1 MPIASSVKL
10 GNRAIGAS
18 TVGRV
23 PNAANDRPAGTNAP
37 STAKSPEPVP
47 RSPAVCHVSWNVT
60 SAASKNIT
68 CCCGGSAA
76 TMAPPQMYRQC
87 CVPLPHIH
95 RPVARQPPSTTSAVA
110 FGANTPPVTTVGS
123 P

>member
-1 MPIASSVKL
+1 M
-10 GNRAIGAS
+10 
-18 TVGRV
+18 
-23 PNAANDRPAGTNAP
+23 
-37 STAKSPEPVP
+37 
-47 RSPAVCHVSWNVT
+47 CQVSWNVT
-60 SAASKNIT
+60 SAASKNMT
-68 CCCGGSAA
+68 YCCGSSPP
-76 TMAPPQMYRQC
+76 TIAPPQMYRQC